1 MEHFNTITKLLGL
14 KDKNITIQ
22 DLIDCETHKEI
33 IASLD
38 YDAPN
43 CPACGEKMGRYDFQK
58 ASKIP
63 YLDCVGYKC
72 RILLKKR
79 RFRCSNCRKMQVSET
94 PLVKKNHQIPTILN
108 QKIAQKLIEKTSM
121 TKIAEELS
129 VSTSTVI
136 RKLNDFQF
144 KTNLNYL
151 PTVMSWDEYSFKKGK
166 MSFIA
171 QDFETNEVLAILD
184 GRTQAV
190 IRNHFLRYHRKV
202 RERVQFITMDMY
214 SPYYQL
220 AKKLFPHAQIVLD
233 RFHIVQHLSRAM
245 NRVRIQIMNQF
256 DRKSIEYR
264 ALKRYWKLIQQ
275 DSRKLKDELFYQPTF
290 REHLTNREI
299 RDRLLNYSEDLKQHY
314 DLYQL
319 LLFHFQEKNADH
331 FFALI
336 KDNFKQVDPIFQTV
350 FKTFQKDKKKIINA
364 LTLPYSNAK
373 LEATNNLIKVIKRNA
388 YGFRNFEN
396 FKKRILIALNIKKE
410 KTNLVLSRC

>member
-22 DLIDCETHKEI
+22 VLIDCETHKEI

-43 CPACGEKMGRYDFQK
+43 CPDCGEKMGRYDFQK

-63 YLDCVGYKC
+63 YLDCVGYRC

-79 RFRCSNCRKMQVSET
+79 RFRCANCRKMQVSET

-121 TKIAEELS
+121 TKIAEDLS

-151 PTVMSWDEYSFKKGK
+151 PTVMSWDEDSFKKGK
-166 MSFIA
+166 MSCIA

-233 RFHIVQHLSRAM
+233 RFHIV
-245 NRVRIQIMNQF
+245 
-256 DRKSIEYR
+256 
-264 ALKRYWKLIQQ
+264 
-275 DSRKLKDELFYQPTF
+275 
-290 REHLTNREI
+290 
-299 RDRLLNYSEDLKQHY
+299 
-314 DLYQL
+314 
-319 LLFHFQEKNADH
+319 
-331 FFALI
+331 
-336 KDNFKQVDPIFQTV
+336 
-350 FKTFQKDKKKIINA
+350 
-364 LTLPYSNAK
+364 
-373 LEATNNLIKVIKRNA
+373 
-388 YGFRNFEN
+388 
-396 FKKRILIALNIKKE
+396 
-410 KTNLVLSRC
+410 